1 MIEIRELGKEHAITA
16 QIVIDGYVIKD
27 IQVEPIFIAQLGL
40 DPRQQKLLSLP
51 THYRVYIHEKKGI
64 DKLLTQSVSDIPWEL
79 DTISFD
85 IPPIVDVERYDF
97 EDGDEEEERKPEVK
111 IYRDDDHQ
119 VFMEL
124 YILRPSDIHQVL
136 YATDG
141 YSYLSEIVKQIRSQ
155 PSLNTLKLISSI
167 DPIQERVNLQASI
180 PLYKPS
186 SIGEQLG
193 SYKSQIAERYDE
205 AVKILL
211 EPRQES
217 VQVLLDF
224 PEELRVYCEQYLVY
238 FVQFLKDLGVEAT
251 SELKHKA
258 GKVLFSVTPEDKNEA
273 LDKIRVALETYLA
286 LPGSELTYSGENLIE
301 VQRLTA
307 NIHHLQG
314 QLAITQAVLQA
325 KEATIQAQQISINR
339 LLTENVIDITPV
351 KKDVDREEFLGG
363 TVALTKFKKEGF
375 EINLPEVFR
384 KLKRLFQDKE

>member
-1 MIEIRELGKEHAITA
+1 
-16 QIVIDGYVIKD
+16 
-27 IQVEPIFIAQLGL
+27 
-40 DPRQQKLLSLP
+40 
-51 THYRVYIHEKKGI
+51 
-64 DKLLTQSVSDIPWEL
+64 
-79 DTISFD
+79 
-85 IPPIVDVERYDF
+85 
-97 EDGDEEEERKPEVK
+97 
-111 IYRDDDHQ
+111 
-119 VFMEL
+119 
-124 YILRPSDIHQVL
+124 
-136 YATDG
+136 
-141 YSYLSEIVKQIRSQ
+141 
-155 PSLNTLKLISSI
+155 LNTLKLISSI